1 MWRLLVAIVVL
12 VALIIP
18 CVAWGLPGRTSGSM
32 PPGPET
38 SMVTVMN
45 ESKQAV
51 DFYVDGEFRAAL
63 ESQSS
68 VIVPMNEGYHMFMVD
83 RKPVGP
89 HVMDRFYV
97 PMGGTTYTI
106 R

>member
-1 MWRLLVAIVVL
+1 MWRLIFAIVV
-12 VALIIP
+12 VFAVIVP
-18 CVAWGLPGRTSGSM
+18 TVAWGLPGKTNSAM
-32 PPGPET
+32 PPGSEN

-63 ESQSS
+63 EPQSL
-68 VIVPMNEGYHMFMVD
+68 VIVPMHEGYHMFLVD
-83 RKPVGP
+83 RRAAGP
-89 HVMDRFYV
+89 HLMERFYV
-97 PMGGTTYTI
+97 PMGGVTYTI